1 MSSENKAKMAGNF
14 AKQDYDHNAPNRV
27 AAQKKMEDRVVV
39 AQKKSVQDIWDRGGN
54 VAFYNFVNKGP
65 S

>member
-1 MSSENKAKMAGNF
+1 MSSESDLTGNF

-27 AAQKKMEDRVVV
+27 AAQKKMEKRVVV
-39 AQKKSVQDIWDRGGN
+39 AQQKSVQDIWDRGGN